1 MPARSDDPERED
13 FATLLARFEREQE
26 APARAAPKIGD
37 RVEGEIV
44 SLGEETAF
52 VDLGG
57 KSEGMVALDELRDEQ
72 GELTVAVGDRIEAV
86 VAASDRE
93 TGGLLLRVRP
103 GRSGT
108 GGEEAWAELSQAAEH
123 RIPVEGRVTGVN
135 KGGVDVEV
143 SGVRAFCPISQLELG
158 YVADPA
164 AYVGRRLTFRI
175 TRCERGRGRRPDV
188 VLSRRDLL
196 AEEAAARAAEARAR
210 LEVGKVVRGTVTA
223 LSSYGAFVDL
233 GGVEGLLHVSEI
245 SHRRVADP
253 AEALAVGQALE
264 VEVLRIEPPK
274 APGGAERI
282 SLSLRSLE
290 PDPWRSAAERFAEGA
305 VVAGRV
311 ARLES
316 FGAFVELAPGIDGLV
331 HVSELGA
338 GRRVDHPRQ
347 AVAVGQ
353 EVTVTVLAVDPE
365 RRRISLSMA
374 APGTAGAAAED
385 GGGAGDAPS
394 PPRRESGGLGTLGD
408 FFDPAAAPGRPHRGR
423 GKR

>member
-1 MPARSDDPERED
+1 
-13 FATLLARFEREQE
+13 
-26 APARAAPKIGD
+26 
-37 RVEGEIV
+37 
-44 SLGEETAF
+44 
-52 VDLGG
+52 
-57 KSEGMVALDELRDEQ
+57 
-72 GELTVAVGDRIEAV
+72 
-86 VAASDRE
+86 
-93 TGGLLLRVRP
+93 
-103 GRSGT
+103 
-108 GGEEAWAELSQAAEH
+108 
-123 RIPVEGRVTGVN
+123 
-135 KGGVDVEV
+135 
-143 SGVRAFCPISQLELG
+143 
-158 YVADPA
+158 
-164 AYVGRRLTFRI
+164 
-175 TRCERGRGRRPDV
+175 
-188 VLSRRDLL
+188 
-196 AEEAAARAAEARAR
+196 
-210 LEVGKVVRGTVTA
+210 VVRGTVTA

-253 AEALAVGQALE
+253 AEVLAVGQALE

-385 GGGAGDAPS
+385 GGGAGDASS
-394 PPRRESGGLGTLGD
+394 PPRRESGGGLGTLGD